1 MAMDSDYGLFARI
14 VAEGSLSAAGR
25 ALHLSPAMVSK
36 RLSRLE
42 ERLGARLVHRTTRR
56 LALTEAGR
64 AFHADV
70 TQILAAAE
78 QAEARVSGLAAVP
91 RGPLRMAAPTSFGRM
106 HVAPYLKSFLDIYPE
121 VAIDLELSDDFADL
135 IGGRYDLAIRITG
148 QIDPA
153 LECHRLAANKRV
165 LCASPAYL
173 AERGAPET
181 LDDLP
186 RHRLLAAAHQ
196 IPWRLEGAG
205 GERVALPFAAPLRT
219 NSSEVVR
226 ELALSGYGI
235 ALRSTWDVGVE
246 LRLGRLVRVLPHW
259 QGASEVAVHAV
270 HPRAALGPANVQ
282 AMVRHL
288 RAVYAP
294 VPPWG

>member
-1 MAMDSDYGLFARI
+1 MDSDYILFARI

-78 QAEARVSGLAAVP
+78 QAEARVAGLATVP
-91 RGPLRMAAPTSFGRM
+91 RGPLRIAAPTSFGRM
-106 HVAPYLKSFLDIYPE
+106 HVAPYLKSFLETYPE

-135 IGGRYDLAIRITG
+135 IGGRFDLAIRITG

-153 LECHRLAANKRV
+153 LEFHRLAANRRV
-165 LCASPAYL
+165 LCASPSYL
-173 AERGAPET
+173 AEQDAPET
-181 LDDLP
+181 LDDLA
-186 RHRLLAAAHQ
+186 RHRLLAASHQ
-196 IPWRLEGAG
+196 IPWRLESAS
-205 GERVALPFAAPLRT
+205 GEQLLLPFATPLRT

-246 LRLGRLVRVLPHW
+246 LRLGRLLRVLPDW
-259 QGASEVAVHAV
+259 QGASDVAVYAV
-270 HPRAALGPANVQ
+270 HPRAALMPANVQ

-288 RAVYAP
+288 RSVYAP